1 MSVGRLYAMLRD
13 GTGAAAAEM
22 ALVAPLLLIIMMG
35 SVELGNYFLSEH
47 VLLKGVR
54 DGARFAGRRG
64 FANYAGCSGSSA
76 AVPTTLSD
84 DTKLI
89 VRKGTLNSNDP
100 DLLPNWASAT
110 FAVSMS
116 CATAA
121 GGTTLGGIYTG
132 NVTGTAGMAPAVT
145 VTASVPYRP
154 VLASFGFTGVGFA
167 LNASEQAAV
176 MGV

>member
-1 MSVGRLYAMLRD
+1 MIRDRFRAMVRD
-13 GTGAAAAEM
+13 SSGAAAAEM
-22 ALVAPLLLIIMMG
+22 ALVTPLLLIIMMG
-35 SVELGNYFLSEH
+35 SVELGNFFLDEH

-54 DGARFAGRRG
+54 DGARFAARQG
-64 FANYAGCSGSSA
+64 FASYTGCGGSA
-76 AVPTTLSD
+76 ASVPTAVSGG
-84 DTKLI
+84 TKLI
-89 VRKGTLNSNDP
+89 VSKGTLNSSDP
-100 DLLPNWASAT
+100 DLLPNWTTAT
-110 FAVSMS
+110 FTVNMS

-154 VLASFGFTGVGFA
+154 VLASFGFTGIGLS